1 MRLYYGSAQH
11 CWRQGGFLSASVTAH
26 SPLPP
31 RLSPGLCQK
40 RDPCSVCPL
49 LPKMLPK
56 GRPSEWPPKTFTA
69 PSAYPSV
76 EWDPPTP
83 VWSGDPPNSIVGW
96 SPPQC
101 GVRPPTHVEWG
112 PPTPVWREALLSPG
126 RQWLAS
132 FPAPSLGQASLNH
145 GSKAG
150 RAALS
155 QEWYVK
161 LGLVKKNGRE
171 SAEKSTI
178 KNYFI
183 ITPHA
188 KFGGG
193 PTLPHRILMVLT
205 AHLSFLQLLIQQ
217 TSLGWCIL
225 NLMFHIP
232 CSLIPLCQGLHCAF
246 PRTLAPFG

>member
-1 MRLYYGSAQH
+1 MALPTPAGAN
-11 CWRQGGFLSASVTAH
+11 QGGFLSSSVTAH
-26 SPLPP
+26 APFPP
-31 RLSPGLCQK
+31 RLSPRLCQK
-40 RDPCSVCPL
+40 RDPLSAPSYPVCCPGADL
-49 LPKMLPK
+49 LSGLPKLLQLSQHIPVW
-56 GRPSEWPPKTFTA
+56 SETH
-69 PSAYPSV
+69 
-76 EWDPPTP
+76 PTP
-83 VWSGDPPNSIVGW
+83 VWK
-96 SPPQC
+96 
-101 GVRPPTHVEWG
+101 
-112 PPTPVWREALLSPG
+112 EALLSLG
-126 RQWLAS
+126 RQGLAS
-132 FPAPSLGQASLNH
+132 FPAPSPGQASLNH

-178 KNYFI
+178 KSYFI

-193 PTLPHRILMVLT
+193 PTLPHLILKVLT
-205 AHLSFLQLLIQQ
+205 AHLSFLQLFIQQ

-232 CSLIPLCQGLHCAF
+232 CSLIPLYHGLHCAF
-246 PRTLAPFG
+246 PRNLAPFG